1 MCYEVFL
8 TRIKAESNYGD
19 QEVSFG
25 RNLRYRDKKMAN
37 PVAYVST
44 LRTWKFPGDRATL
57 GLFVWDLT
65 LALEASV

>member
-1 MCYEVFL
+1 L

-25 RNLRYRDKKMAN
+25 RNLQYRDKKMAI

-44 LRTWKFPGDRATL
+44 LRAWKFPGDRATL